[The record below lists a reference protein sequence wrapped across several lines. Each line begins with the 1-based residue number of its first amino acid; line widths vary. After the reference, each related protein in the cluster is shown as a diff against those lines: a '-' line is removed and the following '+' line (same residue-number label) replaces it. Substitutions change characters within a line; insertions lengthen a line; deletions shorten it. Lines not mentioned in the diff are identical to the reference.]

1 MTAHEITLLDE
12 KIGELNKKIEALVKL
27 QEQLKAL
34 ERKGSREQAF
44 FAGRRSMAYELRES
58 GGLSS
63 GRLGL
68 EILYLLPDD
77 FVQFYGALFHRSLSV
92 GDGSVMHGRSGG
104 VDKAKGNSGTVLGSD
119 TRLQAS
125 GSGKKYKNTP
135 LMIGNEDMLKLKQRL
150 DGRLVQLQREFA
162 EYMGIGLQGSSRDVG
177 QSQALGGEAQVS
189 RTSMP
194 VTIQCRNTRCR
205 SFLKREWDYCPRCG
219 TGLVD
224 NQGGFGPGKDSEVSG
239 SG

>member
-1 MTAHEITLLDE
+1 LTAHEITLLDE

-58 GGLSS
+58 GGLASS
-63 GRLGL
+63 RLGL

-77 FVQFYGALFHRSLSV
+77 FVQFYGALFHRALNV
-92 GDGSVMHGRSGG
+92 GDASVMHGRSGG
-104 VDKAKGNSGTVLGSD
+104 VEKALGNTGTVLGSD
-119 TRLQAS
+119 TRLQSS
-125 GSGKKYKNTP
+125 GSGKKFKNTP
-135 LMIGNEDMLKLKQRL
+135 MAVGNEDMLKLKQRL

-162 EYMGIGLQGSSRDVG
+162 EYMGIGLQGSSRDGG
-177 QSQALGGEAQVS
+177 QSQALGGETQVS

-224 NQGGFGPGKDSEVSG
+224 DQGA
-239 SG
+239 